1 MRKNVLIAVIVLLFA
16 SCSKDEVPEPVRT
29 ERTVIAYIAADNDL
43 WDVACTDIK
52 EMKQLAN
59 EIEKITDVHAHSNGT
74 EYVKLLTTRQQ
85 SGHDK
90 PFRTLSRLRK

>member
-1 MRKNVLIAVIVLLFA
+1 MRKNIVITIIVLLFA

-29 ERTVIAYIAADNDL
+29 ERTVIAYIA
-43 WDVACTDIK
+43 VACTDIE

-59 EIEKITDVHAHSNGT
+59 EIEKITDVPAHSNGT
-74 EYVKLLTTRQQ
+74 EYVKLLTTRHQ

-90 PFRTLSRLRK
+90 FPNTVPEAFAPD